1 MQHMARKLKKACPMW
16 KIIAGFEMIIC
27 KKTRSRVSI
36 AYFGDGSKRREKE
49 KYP

>member
-16 KIIAGFEMIIC
+16 KIIAGFEMIIW

-36 AYFGDGSKRREKE
+36 AYLGNSLEKREKH
-49 KYP
+49 P